1 MKSRKAI
8 ALVLL
13 SMATLLSC
21 SSDDSTSTTTTQVE
35 VGTPT
40 PPIPSEVNAIPF
52 TVGAVAAAGNAE
64 IRMSLPSETP
74 EAAEGFFFLEVQVTS
89 GALEPF
95 TLRPDMFRVYTVDGM
110 SYTPVAAGTIEQ
122 FGNATLQSLESYEG
136 ILAVSIPT
144 GSEPALFLAN
154 LTDLGE
160 RFFPVAFS
168 VDPSFV
174 PQAPEE

>member
-1 MKSRKAI
+1 MKSKKAI
-8 ALVLL
+8 SLILL
-13 SMATLLSC
+13 SMATMLSC
-21 SSDDSTSTTTTQVE
+21 SSNSSTTTSTTQVQL
-35 VGTPT
+35 GTPT
-40 PPIPSEVNAIPF
+40 PPIPSEVNGIPF

-64 IRMSLPSETP
+64 IRMSLPTETP
-74 EAAEGFFFLEVQVTS
+74 EASDEFFFLEVQVTS

-95 TLRPDMFRVYTVDGM
+95 SLRPDMFRVYTVDGM

-122 FGNATLQSLESYEG
+122 FGNATLQSRETYQG

-144 GSEPALFLAN
+144 DSEPALFLAD
-154 LTDLGE
+154 LSDLGE

-174 PQAPEE
+174 PEAPEE

>member
-21 SSDDSTSTTTTQVE
+21 SSDESTSTTTTQVE

-74 EAAEGFFFLEVQVTS
+74 EAAEGFFFLEVRVTS

-144 GSEPALFLAN
+144 GSEPALFLAD

>member
-1 MKSRKAI
+1 M
-8 ALVLL
+8 
-13 SMATLLSC
+13 SC
-21 SSDDSTSTTTTQVE
+21 SSGSSTSSTTTQVQ
-35 VGTPT
+35 VGTPV

-64 IRMSLPSETP
+64 IRMSLPTETP
-74 EAAEGFFFLEVQVTS
+74 EASDDFYFLEVQVTS

-95 TLRPDMFRVYTVDGM
+95 SLRPDMFRVYTVDGK

-122 FGNATLQSLESYEG
+122 FGNATLQSGESYEG

-144 GSEPALFLAN
+144 DSEPALFLAN
-154 LTDLGE
+154 LADLGE

-174 PQAPEE
+174 PEAPED

>member
-1 MKSRKAI
+1 MNSRKAI
-8 ALVLL
+8 SLVLL

-21 SSDDSTSTTTTQVE
+21 SSDDSTSTTATQVE

-122 FGNATLQSLESYEG
+122 FGNATLQSGESYEG

-174 PQAPEE
+174 PEAPEE